1 VEIVGPETEI
11 VPDNLYDL
19 KFSFELQPW
28 PLISDLVAVLTQW
41 LNKGEESLRDFLAQ
55 YNCYAEIQDKNT
67 WWEWEI
73 PYVSVKR
80 VWFEYKFVAR
90 PKTTLGF
97 FAIPLALLAKF
108 VIAGILILAAIL
120 IGYLLIKITVYL
132 SKATPVLSW
141 IVVGFALFMGFY
153 IVKQIFEVFKE

>member
-1 VEIVGPETEI
+1 
-11 VPDNLYDL
+11 
-19 KFSFELQPW
+19 
-28 PLISDLVAVLTQW
+28 LVAVLTQW
-41 LNKGEESLRDFLAQ
+41 LNKGEESLRDYLAQ

-80 VWFEYKFVAR
+80 VWFEYKFIAR
-90 PKTTLGF
+90 PKTTG
-97 FAIPLALLAKF
+97 LALPAIALIPLAKF

-132 SKATPVLSW
+132 SKAAPVLSW

-153 IVKQIFEVFKE
+153 IVKQIFWVFKE